1 MGIFSFH
8 CIRTPDEISDTKV
21 RRVGTASNGATL
33 GCKESSRQPSTI
45 CAKLGIPSTFPLP
58 HLPSVPYTLREKR
71 HRKNHPGVRSRKASN
86 QREKISS
93 TMAYKL
99 KDRKEKMLYKGSVF
113 TNSPC
118 SGTERVS
125 ASAFAVCLLSMHTS
139 ARTAPTLHKLTAIP
153 PGTISVWNPCTRF
166 LKSRNG

>member
-1 MGIFSFH
+1 MISIKLLI
-8 CIRTPDEISDTKV
+8 CTPDEFSDTKV
-21 RRVGTASNGATL
+21 RRVGTASNGAAL
-33 GCKESSRQPSTI
+33 GCEESSRQPSTI
-45 CAKLGIPSTFPLP
+45 CTKLGIPSAFPLP

-71 HRKNHPGVRSRKASN
+71 YRKNHPRVRSPKASN

-93 TMAYKL
+93 AMDTNSKT
-99 KDRKEKMLYKGSVF
+99 EKKRCSTRAVF

-139 ARTAPTLHKLTAIP
+139 ARTAPTMHKSTAIP
-153 PGTISVWNPCTRF
+153 MGTISVWYPCTRF

>member
-1 MGIFSFH
+1 MKFPIQRYEGS
-8 CIRTPDEISDTKV
+8 V
-21 RRVGTASNGATL
+21 RRQMALRLAAR
-33 GCKESSRQPSTI
+33 KSSRQPSAI
-45 CAKLGIPSTFPLP
+45 CAKLGIPSAFPLP

-71 HRKNHPGVRSRKASN
+71 YRKNHLGVRSRKASN
-86 QREKISS
+86 QREKLVQLWH
-93 TMAYKL
+93 TNL
-99 KDRKEKMLYKGSVF
+99 KTEKKRCFTRVVF

-125 ASAFAVCLLSMHTS
+125 ASAFAVCLLSMLTS
-139 ARTAPTLHKLTAIP
+139 ARTAPTLHTSTAIP

>member
-1 MGIFSFH
+1 MKFPIQ
-8 CIRTPDEISDTKV
+8 RYE
-21 RRVGTASNGATL
+21 VGTASNGAAL
-33 GCKESSRQPSTI
+33 GCKESSRQPSAI
-45 CAKLGIPSTFPLP
+45 CAKLGIPSAFPLP

-71 HRKNHPGVRSRKASN
+71 YRKNHPGVRSRKASN

-93 TMAYKL
+93 AMAYKL
-99 KDRKEKMLYKGSVF
+99 KDRKEKMLTRVVF

-125 ASAFAVCLLSMHTS
+125 ASAFAVCLLSMLTS
-139 ARTAPTLHKLTAIP
+139 ARTAPTLHTSTAIP